1 MGASG
6 AGKVSFHCVRGVV
19 LKFLRWWVGSWCWKL
34 AMTEG
39 LAADADA
46 DADVNGKLRAR
57 RTEAAV
63 CCFVRIACVEG
74 VLVQKLMECEL

>member
-1 MGASG
+1 M
-6 AGKVSFHCVRGVV
+6 
-19 LKFLRWWVGSWCWKL
+19 
-34 AMTEG
+34 MDG
-39 LAADADA
+39 LATADADA
-46 DADVNGKLRAR
+46 DANGKLRAR

>member
-1 MGASG
+1 M
-6 AGKVSFHCVRGVV
+6 
-19 LKFLRWWVGSWCWKL
+19 
-34 AMTEG
+34 MEG
-39 LAADADA
+39 LVADA

-57 RTEAAV
+57 RTEAAG